1 MLDSSSSADFEG
13 ANSEQKRIK
22 LEEQQ
27 LGQTQGK
34 VSALQATSRPPGGP
48 KMPFPPNLYTMDVIV
63 CFCRVTL
70 LTLTTHLHPEW
81 CMLELFLMDAPTS
94 R

>member
-22 LEEQQ
+22 LEEQ

-34 VSALQATSRPPGGP
+34 VGVVYGGAFCFYVRPC
-48 KMPFPPNLYTMDVIV
+48 D
-63 CFCRVTL
+63 
-70 LTLTTHLHPEW
+70 
-81 CMLELFLMDAPTS
+81 PTS
-94 R
+94 LDMWPASLASLCSVCLFAAGKYTRPSQHPSIQSCACQGCT

>member
-27 LGQTQGK
+27 LGQSQGK
-34 VSALQATSRPPGGP
+34 VSAIHPTPWGAGGLE
-48 KMPFPPNLYTMDVIV
+48 MFFPSKFVHSLYLWIA
-63 CFCRVTL
+63 FAG
-70 LTLTTHLHPEW
+70 HY
-81 CMLELFLMDAPTS
+81 A
-94 R
+94 